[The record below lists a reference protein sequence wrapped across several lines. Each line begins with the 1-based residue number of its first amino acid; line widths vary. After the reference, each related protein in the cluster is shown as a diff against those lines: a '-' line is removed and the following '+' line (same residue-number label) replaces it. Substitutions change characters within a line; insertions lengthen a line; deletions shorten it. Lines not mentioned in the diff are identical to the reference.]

1 MSEKPKSAK
10 QVAAQEK
17 RAAAVQWLK
26 DHGKSA
32 AVPLPELVMKLQ
44 AEGKAEDE
52 ILAAVNARKS
62 NANTK
67 RAATLAA
74 KKEAKTAAKTAA
86 KAAPA
91 KANAPK
97 VGNAAPPK
105 ANNTTAKVRTA
116 AQQAADQRM
125 KNLKAKFNQHNIKY
139 GGPSQKY
146 FTEQKK
152 AGKNETEIFEE
163 MKGKFPKFEVT
174 EAGEK
179 KAVVAKR
186 VTVKKANNGPK
197 VVARVNNGSAVTKG
211 SYICE
216 RCQFVGTDKA
226 VANNGT
232 RKNKNKN
239 NGPVNYTYNEQGY

>member
-1 MSEKPKSAK
+1 MSDKPKSAK
-10 QVAAQEK
+10 QVAAAEK

-32 AVPLPELVMKLQ
+32 AIPLPELVMKLQ
-44 AEGKAEDE
+44 AESKSDEE

-67 RAATLAA
+67 RAQTVAA
-74 KKEAKTAAKTAA
+74 KKEAKTAAK
-86 KAAPA
+86 AAPA
-91 KANAPK
+91 KVNAAPT
-97 VGNAAPPK
+97 GNAAPPK
-105 ANNTTAKVRTA
+105 ANNTTAKVRSA

-125 KNLKAKFNQHNIKY
+125 KNLKAKFNQHDIKY

-152 AGKNETEIFEE
+152 AGKNESAIFEE

-179 KAVVAKR
+179 KVVVAKR
-186 VTVKKANNGPK
+186 VTVKKANNGSK
-197 VVARVNNGSAVTKG
+197 AAAVAVANTGAASG

-216 RCQFVGTDKA
+216 RCRMVT
-226 VANNGT
+226 NGT
-232 RKNKNKN
+232 RKNNSPKN
-239 NGPVNYTYNEQGY
+239 NGRQANNFTYGYYE